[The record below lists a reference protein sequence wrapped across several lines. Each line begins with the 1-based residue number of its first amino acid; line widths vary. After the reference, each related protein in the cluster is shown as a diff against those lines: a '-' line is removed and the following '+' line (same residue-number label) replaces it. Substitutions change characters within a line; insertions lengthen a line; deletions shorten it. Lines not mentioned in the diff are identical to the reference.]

1 MRLLALVGAVALLA
15 GCRLD
20 LNVAVDLAADGTG
33 TVRVTATA
41 DADLLAR
48 APNAVTDLRL
58 DDAKAAG
65 WTVTGPTATESGGA
79 QVVLTKAFGSP
90 EQATAILAEINGPSG
105 PLRGL
110 TLSQAREFATVTS
123 NLTGEVRLDG
133 GLGAFA
139 DQTLVQVAGKVPL
152 ADQVAASG
160 VPLDQALGL
169 TVTVDLPGTVTAT
182 NGTRAGGEVTW
193 SPPLAEGQSTP
204 LSASARKVDT
214 AATRARSV
222 EHWTRWA
229 LIGWGVL
236 FALIVVLLVT
246 LSRWRRRRS
255 ALR

>member
-1 MRLLALVGAVALLA
+1 MPLALLS

-20 LNVAVDLAADGTG
+20 LNVAVDLAADGSG

-65 WTVTGPTATESGGA
+65 WTVTGPSATESGGA
-79 QVVLTKAFGSP
+79 QVVLTKPFGSP

-123 NLTGEVRLDG
+123 DLTGEVRLDG

-139 DQTLVQVAGKVPL
+139 DQALVQVAGKVPL

-193 SPPLAEGQSTP
+193 SAAPGRGSVDAAVGQRREGGHRRPPGPAASSTGP
-204 LSASARKVDT
+204 DGPWSAGAS
-214 AATRARSV
+214 SSPSS
-222 EHWTRWA
+222 WC
-229 LIGWGVL
+229 
-236 FALIVVLLVT
+236 
-246 LSRWRRRRS
+246 SS
-255 ALR
+255 

>member
-20 LNVAVDLAADGTG
+20 LNVAVDLAADGSG

-65 WTVTGPTATESGGA
+65 WTVTGPSATESGGA
-79 QVVLTKAFGSP
+79 QVVLTKPFGSP

-123 NLTGEVRLDG
+123 DLTGEVRLDG

-139 DQTLVQVAGKVPL
+139 DQALVQVAGKVPL

-169 TVTVDLPGTVTAT
+169 TVTVDLPGD
-182 NGTRAGGEVTW
+182 GDRHQRH
-193 SPPLAEGQSTP
+193 P
-204 LSASARKVDT
+204 
-214 AATRARSV
+214 
-222 EHWTRWA
+222 
-229 LIGWGVL
+229 
-236 FALIVVLLVT
+236 
-246 LSRWRRRRS
+246 RRRRGDVVTAPGRGSVDAAVGRAPRRWTPRPPGPAASSTGPSGPWS
-255 ALR
+255 AGASSSPSSWCSS